1 MQAKNLFQARAQT
14 QIWSHTCVQR
24 WAPASCNRCFP
35 SESWKRRRW
44 HAIIAGNAAS
54 SQQRCITAAHK
65 TEQHVF
71 TGELTHLSW
80 PVSSHPSGGL
90 RTTEGAAQQSH
101 RAERD
106 YLWGLSVALVSPGRW
121 AGLRAAAAYQVQRA
135 VSRHEDTPTFLER
148 EGGGGRAT
156 TLLYVLV
163 SVYPAL
169 YQNVNPPEREKLKT
183 CFLRALWHKRK
194 RKKSSSHL

>member
-1 MQAKNLFQARAQT
+1 M
-14 QIWSHTCVQR
+14 QR

-44 HAIIAGNAAS
+44 HAIITGNTAR

-80 PVSSHPSGGL
+80 PVSSNLQTAWERLKELPGSRTVRSGISSEDWVLLWSHLAGEQGWGQRLPIKCSAPCRDKKTHP
-90 RTTEGAAQQSH
+90 
-101 RAERD
+101 
-106 YLWGLSVALVSPGRW
+106 LSLGR
-121 AGLRAAAAYQVQRA
+121 GR
-135 VSRHEDTPTFLER
+135 
-148 EGGGGRAT
+148 GRAT
-156 TLLYVLV
+156 TLLYMLV
-163 SVYPAL
+163 SVHPDL

-183 CFLRALWHKRK
+183 CFLHALWHKRK
-194 RKKSSSHL
+194 KKKAPVIFNF